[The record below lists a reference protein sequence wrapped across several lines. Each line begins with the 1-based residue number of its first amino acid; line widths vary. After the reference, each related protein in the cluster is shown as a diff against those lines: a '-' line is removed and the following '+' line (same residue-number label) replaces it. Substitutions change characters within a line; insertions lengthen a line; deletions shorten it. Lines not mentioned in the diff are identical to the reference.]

1 MKQIY
6 LTLVVGCFAFG
17 TMAQSIQKQKEITVV
32 KTVKTPVQNQNKVD
46 LWTNDFSTAS
56 DWAFQDLAGSGD
68 NWVIGTTGPA
78 GTFAIAP
85 IASTS
90 AANGFAKFDS
100 DLLCSGDQNA
110 LVKNVNPIDLTGE
123 PNVTLE
129 FESYYR
135 EFQGSAYVGFSTD
148 GTTWT
153 YVAVHTD
160 LGANDACAN
169 PTTVS
174 VPAPVIGGSATAYI
188 CFRYQGGCDYA
199 WMVDDVKIVRT
210 PNYDLKVTFQNWG
223 SEGYQYSQIPL
234 TQVQPTDFF
243 VGVTNNGINNLT
255 NIGLTVNVT
264 GQETTSVSATPVAT
278 SVSGQIDTLVATY
291 TPAAVGTYNFTQALS
306 LTETDENPANNTGL
320 PNRSFSVTNYTYAVD
335 KGTPFSTYPDLEDIF
350 LDATIPYTEIGNS
363 FDIVTAQDLYGID
376 VYIDTATA
384 NGSQFYGSL
393 YQYNTN
399 ATSGSDLWLNVDD
412 TNPLTVTASTPKASI
427 VSLLFSTPQSLTPGT
442 YMISVRVLD
451 EGVVFG
457 GSGATSG
464 STQSWGWIIG
474 NSGTGA
480 WTGLSLAP
488 VIRMNFDPSL
498 SVKTVANL
506 EGVKVYPNPTKGL
519 VNISND
525 NNLDNT
531 ITVTDINGKVIAT
544 KSSSVATTIDLN
556 ASNAGIYFV
565 EVVNQNGK
573 KVEKI
578 IVE

>member
-6 LTLVVGCFAFG
+6 LTLAVGCFAFG
-17 TMAQSIQKQKEITVV
+17 TMAQSIQKQKEIAVI
-32 KTVKTPVQNQNKVD
+32 KTAKSPVQNQNKVD
-46 LWTNDFSTAS
+46 LWTNDFSTAG

-68 NWVIGTTGPA
+68 NWVIGTAVPS
-78 GTFAIAP
+78 GTFAIDP

-90 AANGFAKFDS
+90 AANGYALFDS

-110 LVKNVNPIDLTGE
+110 LVKNANPINLTGE

-135 EFQGSAYVGFSTD
+135 EFQGSAFVGFSTD

-174 VPAPVIGGSATAYI
+174 VPAPVIGGSSTAYI

-199 WMVDDVKIVRT
+199 WMVDDVKLVRT
-210 PNYDLKVTFQNWG
+210 PDNDLKTTFQNWG
-223 SEGYQYSQIPL
+223 SNGYQYSQIPL
-234 TQVQPTDFF
+234 TQIQPTEFQ
-243 VGVTNNGINNLT
+243 VGVINNGINNLT

-278 SVSGQIDTLVATY
+278 SVTGQIDTLVATY
-291 TPAAVGTYNFTQALS
+291 TPSAIGTYNFTQALS
-306 LTETDENPANNTGL
+306 LTETDENPANNSGL
-320 PNRSFSVTNYTYAVD
+320 PNRSFAVTNYTYAVD

-363 FDIVTAQDLYGID
+363 YDIAVTQDIYGID

-384 NGSQFYGSL
+384 NGSSFYGTL
-393 YQYNTN
+393 YSYNTA
-399 ATSGSDLWLNVDD
+399 ATSGSDLWTAIVETDPLIVD
-412 TNPLTVTASTPKASI
+412 ASTPKASI
-427 VSLLFSTPQSLTPGT
+427 VSLLFPSEVSLAPGT
-442 YMISVRVLD
+442 YMVSVRESD
-451 EGVVFG
+451 DGVVFG

-464 STQSWGWIIG
+464 STQSWCWIT
-474 NSGTGA
+474 NASSTSA
-480 WTGLSLAP
+480 WTGLSLVP
-488 VIRMNFDPSL
+488 IVRMNFDPSL

-556 ASNAGIYFV
+556 TSNAGIYFV
-565 EVVNQNGK
+565 EVKNQNGK